1 MRKHLTPEVFAQL
14 KVLRT
19 SNNYTINDVIKSG
32 TACGYSLPRNMG
44 CMAGDYESY
53 QIFKPFFDPVIREY
67 HDFSPTSRHTT
78 DIDPGHLK
86 SQPNLDPNSE
96 YVLST
101 RIRVSRSI
109 SGLPFPPASS
119 RGQRRTVEDVSKK
132 CVSRL
137 SGDLAGMYISLND
150 MTNSEN
156 DDLIQRHLLFD
167 NPDEWSITAGLSKDW
182 PDARGIYMNVDD
194 VEDTPD
200 FIVWVNEEDHLRIM
214 TMKKGGDIA
223 AVFEKLARGLNEIEE
238 GLKAEG
244 HDFLHDHHLGYVV
257 GCPSNLGTGMRASMH
272 VKLIRLSKLEGFNE
286 MCVRM
291 GLEVRGKHGE
301 TDKSK
306 SGIFDISNRHRLG
319 FSEVELIQLMID
331 GVTEL
336 VSMEKDLEKG
346 LHVDCRE
353 KFQKV

>member
-1 MRKHLTPEVFAQL
+1 
-14 KVLRT
+14 
-19 SNNYTINDVIKSG
+19 
-32 TACGYSLPRNMG
+32 
-44 CMAGDYESY
+44 
-53 QIFKPFFDPVIREY
+53 VIREY
-67 HDFSPTSRHTT
+67 HDFSPTSLHTT
-78 DIDPGHLK
+78 DINPTHLK
-86 SQPNLDPNSE
+86 SVPDLDPNSE

-109 SGLPFPPASS
+109 SGFPFPPASN
-119 RGQRRTVEDVSKK
+119 RGQRRLVESVSKR

-137 SGDLAGMYISLND
+137 TGDLEGTYISLND
-150 MTNSEN
+150 MTNAEN
-156 DDLIQRHLLFD
+156 DDLIQRHILFD
-167 NPDEWSITAGLSKDW
+167 NPNEWAITAGLSKDW
-182 PDARGIYMNVDD
+182 PDARGIFMNVED

-223 AVFEKLARGLNEIEE
+223 AVFEKLARGLQVIEE
-238 GLKAEG
+238 GLKEEG
-244 HDFLHDHHLGYVV
+244 HSFLHDDHLGFVV

-272 VKLIRLSKLEGFNE
+272 VKLIRLSKLEGFDQ

-301 TDKSK
+301 TDKAK

-319 FSEVELIQLMID
+319 FSEIELIQLMID

-336 VSMEKDLEKG
+336 VKMEKQLASGEE
-346 LHVDCRE
+346 VDCTE